1 MASLKFIMD
10 VNNEDDQPG
19 HHTVHTNKRER
30 PSGQS
35 ANMGQDHEA
44 SPNTQPHP
52 RNVSSTGVAV
62 QEDIN
67 PAPPASQSKRR
78 GTSTR
83 GSKSVGPISSSSSS
97 LPTTARRPSTTSN
110 DSMDPTSGGYG
121 SGASSSSLG
130 PARLHASNSPMRPMP
145 PMPPNPPNIPMRL
158 TPITGRVSRAKKGVP
173 VHVCDICTPA
183 KTFTRAEHLRRH
195 QLSHQ
200 TPGYPCTYPGCD
212 RAFHRP
218 DLLARHQQRHEQEG
232 DSVSSKTGSSVRG
245 LQHPSLRQS
254 PAGSSPVVSSSGQ
267 AAASPSSTA
276 DVPQTPGAPA
286 TQQSYSQLSSPAPGS
301 HPSTPHTI
309 YGGMSSSVSIINPA
323 PPSSLGGGYQ
333 PVMEPYRPARS
344 SSPRAMY
351 MMTNPLPSLQIP
363 DLPGLCHPNDDVSPF
378 PSSASNS
385 STTYTPVSDIP
396 GQPHRY
402 WMQQPNN
409 THRSPTSDWPRLV
422 SPYPNVAQRDL
433 NSPGGGSME
442 GMQAPPPPLFYPNH
456 SSYSSGPQPQT
467 FRGPMLDVSM
477 TGYGPAEGGRGSGL
491 SSASTSTF
499 RPLHQHSNSITSV
512 RNSTPPPNTS
522 SHTTAALVSSALPSR
537 VDALASLGRQKEML
551 ADTHPGLILDGIGV
565 LGGLGVGYERYNE
578 HDGAGR
584 SPGGDHGTTGVDMLS
599 ALNLEMGGACG
610 MPGVAM
616 AIPLAR
622 PVRLAIPGY
631 LEVYWSQVH
640 PQLPI
645 VHRPSFEQAPHDIL
659 RCAMAAVA
667 TQYLNGRE
675 DRIRGN
681 HLHEYAWQE
690 AKRVTQWDL
699 QIMQAILLCEHFAR
713 FRGRKAV
720 TKTSKLFESLYSR
733 VSSPQFLATSLSL
746 SLSSSFSSSSIP
758 SDDGGLW
765 LVDTGAWSPST
776 ASVASSDSSWV
787 SATPTTATNTTMSTA
802 VSSYSVPPQMGT
814 HPSTPWGSFSSSYS
828 PSFNSPLRNVS
839 SSNSSFG
846 HGFASSSPHTPSPP
860 RVRASWSSL
869 FAPKRSNQPTLSF
882 PPQAQAGAGAFGHTY
897 SQGIANQ
904 QVLYHNPAMF
914 DHALHSAADQHMS
927 AEERWRTW
935 LDVEQ
940 RRRLLTA
947 SFVTDGHAAIYQQ
960 QRRALDCHMN
970 PPTIPLSGRSSALWE
985 ASSAEEWASLLD
997 ADPGAGVPTFV
1008 PPAEQITPE
1017 SLQQHTPFDR
1027 MAILGVE
1034 MLRLPRRQLRSV
1046 TSVSA
1051 NNSPVNEIESHTQ
1064 HVGSQF
1070 DLDQPSQLQLSLQ
1083 PDPQDPLS
1091 LEAEERIASL
1101 YRHCPVA
1108 NTYLAL
1114 HHTPLHD
1121 LLAVGGDS
1129 WVFSQKV
1136 LPATSFH
1143 EHQKRLKLWA
1153 EQYHRPAANSSNISA
1168 SNSGIA
1174 GLNAARATVYA
1185 ARAIILYLE
1194 RGYNPRQPSGNVG
1207 MAPSWSND
1215 MSDYWGLY
1223 VCALICWAF
1232 GHRARTS
1239 SMMPMGGDTRQ
1250 HQRHRSSSGGNSPI
1264 SAGGGGSN
1272 GISSNTA
1279 TIAAEEEVF
1288 AWLRMVAA
1296 PEVRLED
1303 VIRVRGRR
1311 EAGGV
1316 VGLVR
1321 RQLENDCVGGRSRLY
1336 VDAVGVLRKLEE
1348 GVNWKW
1354 F

>member
-10 VNNEDDQPG
+10 VDNEDGDSG
-19 HHTVHTNKRER
+19 HHTNKRDKE
-30 PSGQS
+30 PGPP
-35 ANMGQDHEA
+35 ANMAQHQEA
-44 SPNTQPHP
+44 SPNRTQPPHA
-52 RNVSSTGVAV
+52 RNVSSTGVAI
-62 QEDIN
+62 QEDIK
-67 PAPPASQSKRR
+67 PASPAPASQSKRR

-83 GSKSVGPISSSSSS
+83 GSKSIASISSSSSS
-97 LPTTARRPSTTSN
+97 LPTTTPAATRPTARRPSTASN

-121 SGASSSSLG
+121 SASSSSMG
-130 PARLHASNSPMRPMP
+130 GQRLHASNSPMRPMAHP
-145 PMPPNPPNIPMRL
+145 QPNIPMRL

-232 DSVSSKTGSSVRG
+232 DSASSKPGSVKG

-254 PAGSSPVVSSSGQ
+254 PAGSSPAVPSSGQ
-267 AAASPSSTA
+267 GAASPSSTV

-286 TQQSYSQLSSPAPGS
+286 TQASYSPAHGS
-301 HPSTPHTI
+301 NPTTPHI
-309 YGGMSSSVSIINPA
+309 YSMPPSVSIISSA
-323 PPSSLGGGYQ
+323 PSYPMRSAYQ
-333 PVMEPYRPARS
+333 PQPSIEPYRPART
-344 SSPRAMY
+344 SP
-351 MMTNPLPSLQIP
+351 PLPRPSLQIP
-363 DLPGLCHPNDDVSPF
+363 DLPLPGLCHAGDDVSPF
-378 PSSASNS
+378 ASSASNS

-396 GQPHRY
+396 GQQHHRY
-402 WMQQPNN
+402 WMQPNS
-409 THRSPTSDWPRLV
+409 HRSPTNDWQPRLV
-422 SPYPNVAQRDL
+422 SPYPNATQRDL
-433 NSPGGGSME
+433 NSPSGGNMDGL
-442 GMQAPPPPLFYPNH
+442 QAPPPPLFYPTSSH
-456 SSYSSGPQPQT
+456 SHYSSGPQSQA
-467 FRGPMLDVSM
+467 FRAPMLDVSM
-477 TGYGPAEGGRGSGL
+477 TGFGSADGGRHSAL
-491 SSASTSTF
+491 SSSSTGTF
-499 RPLHQHSNSITSV
+499 RSLHHQPSNSISSV
-512 RNSTPPPNTS
+512 RSPTPPNTS
-522 SHTTAALVSSALPSR
+522 SHTTAALVTSAIPSR
-537 VDALASLGRQKEML
+537 MDAIASLNRQKEMTV
-551 ADTHPGLILDGIGV
+551 DTGLILDGIGV
-565 LGGLGVGYERYNE
+565 LGGLGVGYGD

-584 SPGGDHGTTGVDMLS
+584 SPGGDNGHTGVDMLS
-599 ALNLEMGGACG
+599 ALDLQMGGACG
-610 MPGVAM
+610 MPRAAM

-622 PVRLAIPGY
+622 SLLQAIPGY

-645 VHRPSFEQAPHDIL
+645 VHRPSFEEAPHEIL
-659 RCAMAAVA
+659 KCAMAAVA
-667 TQYLNGRE
+667 TQYLNGRD

-681 HLHEYAWQE
+681 QLHEYAWQE

-733 VSSPQFLATSLSL
+733 VSSPQFLATSS
-746 SLSSSFSSSSIP
+746 SLSSSSSSSMP
-758 SDDGGLW
+758 PDDGGLW
-765 LVDTGAWSPST
+765 LVDPGAWSPST
-776 ASVASSDSSWV
+776 ASVASSDCSCISV
-787 SATPTTATNTTMSTA
+787 TPTTATTATMSTSA
-802 VSSYSVPPQMGT
+802 MSSFAVPPQMGAL
-814 HPSTPWGSFSSSYS
+814 PSTPWGSFPSSYS
-828 PSFNSPLRNVS
+828 PSANSPLRNVS
-839 SSNSSFG
+839 SSNSSFS
-846 HGFASSSPHTPSPP
+846 HGIASSPQTPSPPRP

-869 FAPKRSNQPTLSF
+869 FAPKHPNPPALSF
-882 PPQAQAGAGAFGHTY
+882 LPQAQSQTLGHTY
-897 SQGIANQ
+897 SQGFSNQ
-904 QVLYHNPAMF
+904 QVLYDNPAMF
-914 DHALHSAADQHMS
+914 DHALPSAARHMS
-927 AEERWRTW
+927 VDDRWRAW
-935 LDVEQ
+935 LDTEQ

-947 SFVTDGHAAIYQQ
+947 AFVTDGHAAIYQQ
-960 QRRALDCHMN
+960 QRRALDFHMN
-970 PPTIPLSGRSSALWE
+970 PPTIPLSGRSTRLWE
-985 ASSAEEWASLLD
+985 ATSAEEWAALLD
-997 ADPGAGVPTFV
+997 ADPGAGIPAFV
-1008 PPAEQITPE
+1008 PPPEQITPE
-1017 SLQQHTPFDR
+1017 TLRQHTPLDC

-1046 TSVSA
+1046 VSVSA

-1070 DLDQPSQLQLSLQ
+1070 NLDQQSQLQLSLQ

-1153 EQYHRPAANSSNISA
+1153 EQYHRPSGNNSSSSSST

-1185 ARAIILYLE
+1185 ARAIILFLE
-1194 RGYNPRQPSGNVG
+1194 RGYSPRIG
-1207 MAPSWSND
+1207 MAPSWSTD
-1215 MSDYWGLY
+1215 IADYWGLY

-1239 SMMPMGGDTRQ
+1239 SMANDARQ
-1250 HQRHRSSSGGNSPI
+1250 QRHRSNSGGNSPV
-1264 SAGGGGSN
+1264 SAGGGG
-1272 GISSNTA
+1272 GGYSSN
-1279 TIAAEEEVF
+1279 EEEVF
-1288 AWLRMVAA
+1288 NWLRMVAA
-1296 PEVRLED
+1296 PEVRLDD
-1303 VIRVRGRR
+1303 VIRLRGRR

-1321 RQLENDCVGGRSRLY
+1321 RRLETDCVGGRSRLY